1 MNVMIANYK
10 YWNFYINYIIYKELF
25 MGTDFEKLAKK
36 YPLSFKY
43 IDNKGYFVIC
53 RKIDNDG
60 TYFISNFGDVTHYNR
75 KK

>member
-1 MNVMIANYK
+1 
-10 YWNFYINYIIYKELF
+10 

-75 KK
+75 KKW